1 MPDLTFIPVF
11 TDAGRAK
18 VAEAYGLGT
27 SATIKEIAIG
37 TGSWA
42 ARETVDPYA
51 PTEAALE
58 ATALV
63 AERVRQPVFLG
74 GNVAPNQ
81 VVMSV
86 VIPGDVDPA
95 GQFFFGEVGIFL
107 DDGTLLAVAA
117 VDAPSGFGWRGAA
130 SHVLR
135 FVLSWSQL
143 PNNSITVEFSGDA
156 GLNATFLAQQQLLDQ
171 IRQAVI
177 EAGLTWNPN
186 DPLQLSSAIAVLGRA
201 YDEIRK
207 PSITSPANGAV
218 DVGETPTIAGD
229 TYYSLY
235 SVEHVSTTTEIATDA
250 DFDNSLGEQNGFGS
264 TSVAVAGGVLAT
276 DTTYFVRL
284 RYTDALGQ
292 MSAWSDTISFSTG
305 ATFVTVAQPANIS
318 PANGAAAVSVTPTLT
333 ASAFAVSGGGADTH
347 QSSQWIVEEYVG
359 PTSADWLEVWGS
371 GEVAGT
377 ASITPGLSLM
387 ATTTYRFKVRYR
399 GATYGWS
406 DYSAATT
413 FTTSV
418 AAGSYVD
425 ATPGTRQFTVPAN
438 VSRIRVRLL
447 GAGASGGGYG
457 GAGAGGGGAGGAQ
470 KTYDVVAGQIFPY
483 TLGTPGQGVPS
494 GNWGQNGGTSTFG
507 SDLSATGGLGGQ
519 DGSSNAQ
526 GGQGG
531 TGSGGDING
540 TGGAGGNGG
549 VGAGAVNNGS
559 PANLIGG
566 GGGASGGYEG
576 EQRYGGAGADIGANG
591 QNNGPSRG
599 PAAIDGAGGAG
610 AGFWQSISGSG
621 GNPKLVIEWG
631 TGI

>member
-27 SATIKEIAIG
+27 SAKIKEIAIG

-117 VDAPSGFGWRGAA
+117 VDAASGFGWRGAA

-218 DVGETPTIAGD
+218 DVGETPTIAG
-229 TYYSLY
+229 TPYYSLY
-235 SVEHVSTTTEIATDA
+235 SVAHVSTTIEIATDA
-250 DFDNSLGEQNGFGS
+250 DFDTVVSTQNAFGS
-264 TSVAVAGGVLAT
+264 TSVVVAGGTLTT

-284 RYTDALGQ
+284 RYADALGQ
-292 MSAWSDTISFSTG
+292 LSAWSDTISFSTG
-305 ATFVTVAQPANIS
+305 ATFVAVAQPNNIG
-318 PANGAAAVSVTPTLT
+318 PANGVTGASVTPTLT
-333 ASAFAVSGGGADTH
+333 ASGFMVTGGGIDTH
-347 QSSQWIVEEYVG
+347 IATRWRVYRIIDPSTVEL
-359 PTSADWLEVWGS
+359 AWDS
-371 GEVAGT
+371 GEV
-377 ASITPGLSLM
+377 
-387 ATTTYRFKVRYR
+387 
-399 GATYGWS
+399 
-406 DYSAATT
+406 SAATSVVT
-413 FTTSV
+413 APLSTLTDYEWEVAYRGDGFGWSPWSARTEFTTGQP
-418 AAGSYVD
+418 AGSHVD
-425 ATPGTRQFTVPAN
+425 STPGSRSFTVPAG
-438 VSRIRVRLL
+438 VFSIRETVI
-447 GAGASGGGYG
+447 
-457 GAGAGGGGAGGAQ
+457 GGGAGGG
-470 KTYDVVAGQIFPY
+470 DGP
-483 TLGTPGQGVPS
+483 LGR
-494 GNWGQNGGTSTFG
+494 
-507 SDLSATGGLGGQ
+507 
-519 DGSSNAQ
+519 
-526 GGQGG
+526 
-531 TGSGGDING
+531 G
-540 TGGAGGNGG
+540 TGG
-549 VGAGAVNNGS
+549 
-559 PANLIGG
+559 GG
-566 GGGASGGYEG
+566 GGGARRTRAVTPGQVINYTVGEGGAVNTSGGTSSIDG
-576 EQRYGGAGADIGANG
+576 QMSGTGGQRGLDNGPASGDGGIGVGGDLNGTGGKGGTPGFESGYDAADIGAG
-591 QNNGPSRG
+591 GGAMQ
-599 PAAIDGAGGAG
+599 DGGGGIGGAG
-610 AGFWQSISGSG
+610 IEGGGKGADAWGQAEVPGGGGRGRGNSPGNGSAGAHGQVKF
-621 GNPKLVIEWG
+621 EWG
-631 TGI
+631 AGV

>member
-11 TDAGRAK
+11 TDIGRAK

-27 SATIKEIAIG
+27 SAKIKEIAIG

-86 VIPGDVDPA
+86 VIPGDADPA

-117 VDAPSGFGWRGAA
+117 VDAASGFGWRGAA

-177 EAGLTWNPN
+177 EAGLAWNPN

-218 DVGETPTIAGD
+218 DVGETPTISGN

-235 SVEHVSTTTEIATDA
+235 SIAQHGSSAVEAEIATDA
-250 DFDNSLGEQNGFGS
+250 DFTNIVSAPTAASG
-264 TSVAVAGGVLAT
+264 TSVTVPVSVLAT
-276 DTTYFVRL
+276 DTTYFARL
-284 RYTDALGQ
+284 RYRDLLDQT
-292 MSAWSDTISFSTG
+292 SRWSDTISFSTG
-305 ATFVTVAQPANIS
+305 ATFVAVAQPTNTS
-318 PANGAAAVSVTPTLT
+318 PANGATGVSVTPTLT
-333 ASAFAVSGGGADTH
+333 ASAFAVTGGGTDTH
-347 QSSQWIVEEYVG
+347 IASRWRVYRITGPSTVEL
-359 PTSADWLEVWGS
+359 AWDS
-371 GEVAGT
+371 GEVSAGT
-377 ASITPGLSLM
+377 SVVTAPLSTLTDYEWEAAYRGDGFGWSPWSARTEFTTGQPAGSHVDSTPGS
-387 ATTTYRFKVRYR
+387 R
-399 GATYGWS
+399 S
-406 DYSAATT
+406 
-413 FTTSV
+413 
-418 AAGSYVD
+418 
-425 ATPGTRQFTVPAN
+425 FTVPAG
-438 VSRIRVRLL
+438 VTSIRETVI
-447 GAGASGGGYG
+447 GGGG
-457 GAGAGGGGAGGAQ
+457 GGGEGPSGRGTGGGGAGGARRIRAVTPGQ
-470 KTYDVVAGQIFPY
+470 VINYTVGEGGSVNTSGGTSSIDGQMSGTGGQRGYDNGPNPGDGGIGVGGDLNGVGGKG
-483 TLGTPGQGVPS
+483 GTPGHES
-494 GNWGQNGGTSTFG
+494 GYDATDIGAGGG
-507 SDLSATGGLGGQ
+507 AMQ
-519 DGSSNAQ
+519 DG
-526 GGQGG
+526 GGV
-531 TGSGGDING
+531 
-540 TGGAGGNGG
+540 GGAGIEGG
-549 VGAGAVNNGS
+549 GKGADAWGLAEV
-559 PANLIGG
+559 PGG
-566 GGGASGGYEG
+566 GGRGRGNSPGNGSA
-576 EQRYGGAGADIGANG
+576 GANG
-591 QNNGPSRG
+591 QVKFEW
-599 PAAIDGAGGAG
+599 GAG
-610 AGFWQSISGSG
+610 I
-621 GNPKLVIEWG
+621 
-631 TGI
+631 